1 MNITLMSLDR
11 GPLPDTVSHDNTALS
26 EGYYESGVKME
37 PHHSRKEKFR
47 RAARITF
54 LWSTVVSLVTT
65 GIMIR
70 TLRLSDDPAARE
82 QIRHILGLARPV
94 FKSAKP
100 VKIVVQ
106 EPVYSNEDK
115 ESPLI
120 ESGSIAYGYV
130 IDAESPSRADA
141 GKLYLQLS
149 SIRIEHPTHEQLAGQ
164 PGE

>member
-1 MNITLMSLDR
+1 
-11 GPLPDTVSHDNTALS
+11 
-26 EGYYESGVKME
+26 ME
-37 PHHSRKEKFR
+37 PDHSRKEKFR

-82 QIRHILGLARPV
+82 KIRHILGLAHPKL
-94 FKSAKP
+94 KSAKP
-100 VKIVVQ
+100 VKIIVQ
-106 EPVYSNEDK
+106 EPVYSNADK

-130 IDAESPSRADA
+130 IDAESPSRSDA

-149 SIRIEHPTHEQLAGQ
+149 SVRIEHPAHSQLARETGK
-164 PGE
+164 